1 MTPICGLLNINKPA
15 GVTSR
20 DVVNRVVR
28 VLRQVTGQKKVKAGH
43 CGTLDPMATGVLVV
57 CVGQATRLVSLI
69 QEQAKT
75 YRGSFLLGR
84 VTDTDDVTGETIS
97 ENALN
102 SNSVT
107 REQLEA
113 LLPEFTGRIEQV
125 PPRFSAV
132 HVDGKRAYDLAR
144 RGAEVKLDPR
154 TVEVY
159 RLELESFECPAFGLV
174 IECGS
179 GTYIR
184 SIGRDIGQLLGCGA
198 TMSSLVRTA
207 IGPFRVTA
215 AIPLDE
221 LTEQNLEDVLL
232 PPAFGVQHL
241 PSIQIDMGEAVH
253 IRNGRE
259 IQDRRSGPDDDRR
272 VVLLTEG
279 HQLVAIGETGRRP
292 GTLKPS
298 IVFK

>member
-1 MTPICGLLNINKPA
+1 MTPICGLLNINKPE
-15 GVTSR
+15 GITSR

-28 VLRQVTGQKKVKAGH
+28 ILRQVTGQKKVKAGH

-75 YRGSFLLGR
+75 YRGSFILGQ

-97 ENALN
+97 ECTVDD
-102 SNSVT
+102 SVT

-113 LLPEFTGRIEQV
+113 MLPDFTGRIEQV

-154 TVEVY
+154 TVEVH
-159 RLELESFECPAFGLV
+159 RLELESFDCQSFSLE

-184 SIGRDIGQLLGCGA
+184 SIGRDIGERLGCGA

-207 IGPFRVTA
+207 IGPFGITDAV
-215 AIPLDE
+215 PLDE

-241 PSIQIDMGEAVH
+241 PSIQIDVDEATR

-259 IQDRRSGPDDDRR
+259 IQDQRSQLDDERR
-272 VVLLTEG
+272 VVLLTEDD
-279 HQLVAIGETGRRP
+279 HLVAIGEPGRGR